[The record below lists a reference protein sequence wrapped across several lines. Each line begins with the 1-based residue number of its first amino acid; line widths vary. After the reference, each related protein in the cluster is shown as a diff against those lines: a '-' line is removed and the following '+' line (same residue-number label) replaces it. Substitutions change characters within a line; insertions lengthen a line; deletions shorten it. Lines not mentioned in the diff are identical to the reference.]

1 MKILVIDNYD
11 SFTYNLVQLLDSR
24 KNELVI
30 KRNDEISIAQIRALT
45 PAKILI
51 SPGPGR
57 PEDAG
62 ISCKIIKTF
71 GKKIPILGVCLGL
84 QAIGVAFGSKVTSS
98 KELVHGKTSKVNHD
112 GKTIFQN
119 IPQHF
124 EAMRYHSL
132 SIVPGSIPE
141 ELEVSANLTDGTI
154 MAIRHK
160 KYKIEGVQFHPESIL
175 TKEGEKIIN
184 NWLNMNYE

>member
-11 SFTYNLVQLLDSR
+11 SFTYNLVQLLDGR

>member
-141 ELEVSANLTDGTI
+141 ELEVSANLTDETI

>member
-11 SFTYNLVQLLDSR
+11 SFTYNLVQLLDGR

-30 KRNDEISIAQIRALT
+30 KRNDEITLSQIRILN
-45 PAKILI
+45 PDKILI

-57 PEDAG
+57 PENAG

-71 GKKIPILGVCLGL
+71 GKKIPVLGVCLGL
-84 QAIGVAFGSKVTSS
+84 QVIGIAFGSKVSTS

-124 EAMRYHSL
+124 DAMRYHSL

-141 ELEVSANLTDGTI
+141 ELEISASLTDGTI
-154 MAIRHK
+154 MAVRHK
-160 KYKIEGVQFHPESIL
+160 IFKIEGVQFHPESIL
-175 TKEGEKIIN
+175 TEEGEKIIN
-184 NWLNMNYE
+184 NWLNMNYD

>member
-24 KNELVI
+24 HNELVI